1 MIIGIA
7 GNAQAGK
14 DTACKIVQAIDVW
27 ETHPLIK
34 YEKSLEDFCKA
45 CALNEYNSN
54 FLAISDWKKHS
65 FAEKLK
71 RCAAI
76 IMGCREFDFE
86 SITFKNSPTMLDLY
100 NHDGNPMTNRE
111 FLQQFGTQVGRAI
124 DADLWVKALM
134 NDYLL
139 EIDNRS
145 MDKQVKWII
154 PDVRFP
160 NEEEAIHKQEG
171 IVWRILRDG
180 SGAGNHESERYVKSL
195 KVDLEIGNNGD
206 IDEFIRSV
214 INAYYYSRINLF
226 K

>member
-1 MIIGIA
+1 MILGIA

-27 ETHPLIK
+27 EASPLFK
-34 YEKSLEDFCKA
+34 DTKSLEDFCKA

-54 FLAISDWKKHS
+54 FLAHSDWKKHS

-71 RCAAI
+71 RCAAT
-76 IMGCREFDFE
+76 IMNCDVLDFE
-86 SITFKNSPTMLDLY
+86 SIGFKNSPTILDLY
-100 NHDGNPMTNRE
+100 NYDGTPMTNRE

-124 DADLWVKALM
+124 DVDLWVKALM

-139 EIDNRS
+139 E
-145 MDKQVKWII
+145 MDMENQIKWII

-160 NEEEAIHKQEG
+160 NEVEAIHKQKG

-180 SGAGNHESERYVKSL
+180 SGAGNHESEKYVKSL
-195 KVDLEIGNNGD
+195 NVDLEIGNNGS

>member
-1 MIIGIA
+1 MLLGIA

-27 ETHPLIK
+27 EVSPLFK
-34 YEKSLEDFCKA
+34 DAKSLEDFCKE
-45 CALNEYNSN
+45 CVLNEYNPN
-54 FLAISDWKKHS
+54 YSDWKKHS

-71 RCAAI
+71 RCAAT
-76 IMGCREFDFE
+76 IMNCSELDFE
-86 SITFKNSPTMLDLY
+86 SIKFKNSPTILDLY
-100 NHDGNPMTNRE
+100 NYDGTPMTNRE

-139 EIDNRS
+139 EINNHS
-145 MDKQVKWII
+145 QEGQIKWII

-160 NEEEAIHKQEG
+160 NEVEAIHKHKG
-171 IVWRILRDG
+171 IIWKILRNG
-180 SGAGNHESERYVKSL
+180 SGAGNHESEKYIDSL
-195 KVDLEIGNNGD
+195 NVEVEIDNNGT
-206 IDEFIRSV
+206 IDEFITNV
-214 INAYYYSRINLF
+214 IKAYNYSKNLF